1 MHTYN
6 ASIPLRNMIF
16 ILLRL
21 NKLTAFEFVRNFAL
35 EYLLHRDISVEEK
48 NFIQRYFR
56 KCDQIILDKYA
67 SQLYGIRQQ
76 IDS

>member
-6 ASIPLRNMIF
+6 ASIPLRNIIF

-21 NKLTAFEFVRNFAL
+21 NELTAFEFVRNFAL
-35 EYLLHRDISVEEK
+35 EYLLHRDISVEKK
-48 NFIQRYFR
+48 NFVQSYFR
-56 KCDQIILDKYA
+56 KCNQIIFDKYA
-67 SQLYGIRQQ
+67 SEWYGIRPQ